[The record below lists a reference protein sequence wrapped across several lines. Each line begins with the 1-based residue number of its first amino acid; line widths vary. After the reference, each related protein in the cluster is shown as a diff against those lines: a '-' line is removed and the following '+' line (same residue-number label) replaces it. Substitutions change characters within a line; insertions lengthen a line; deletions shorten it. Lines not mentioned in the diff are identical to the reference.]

1 MTTFTL
7 TIDTDNAAFEDHP
20 QAEVAGLHK
29 DGTGWSRTFD
39 RIEDAEDLALRLA
52 VTSGRTAQI
61 VETVITVTL

>member
-1 MTTFTL
+1 M
-7 TIDTDNAAFEDHP
+7 DTDTVTDTRTVYTVWCEA
-20 QAEVAGLHK
+20 LHK

-52 VTSGRTAQI
+52 VTSGRTTQI